1 MSDAPSYF
9 SLQQVVE
16 EVDDEWLR
24 DFLSEDALETDVGEG
39 FFLIFAEEKVTF

>member
-39 FFLIFAEEKVTF
+39 VDELSHGLLF